1 MRRRAFLPIAL
12 FAALAAFW
20 PSVARAQ
27 LESTLT
33 GENGDAAVVSA
44 SVTCTSPSTG
54 VLTYDAVGTATG
66 PYPGTYE
73 ESGTFRYDNGTVTSF
88 NATFTIDSP
97 VGQVQGRKSL
107 ELGQDATC
115 FLFETGQ
122 TV

>member
-73 ESGTFRYDNGTVTSF
+73 ESGSFHYEDGIVTSF
-88 NATFTIDSP
+88 SATFTIDSAL
-97 VGQVQGRKSL
+97 GQVHGQKSL
-107 ELGQDATC
+107 ERGLDATC
-115 FLFETGQ
+115 
-122 TV
+122 